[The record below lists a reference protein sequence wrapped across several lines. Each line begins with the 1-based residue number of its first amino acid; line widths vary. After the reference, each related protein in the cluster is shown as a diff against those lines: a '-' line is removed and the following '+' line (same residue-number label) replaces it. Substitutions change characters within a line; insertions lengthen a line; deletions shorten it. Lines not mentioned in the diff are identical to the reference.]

1 MMFSEETMRSKI
13 KLTAI
18 TLLFILLGC
27 GSSKETASTVVK
39 DKVVIKTEYISMPIE
54 TNYDFKLECDSLGNV
69 KPINFLKSSGVNK
82 ADFSIED
89 NTLDIRLLTGE
100 SRDTS
105 IKETSSS
112 DTEVREKKTIYVTP
126 FWIYPTFISLIL
138 IIIGL
143 VKLASTQLLG
153 FVTKLKF
160 W

>member
-1 MMFSEETMRSKI
+1 MKYKYLIIIIF
-13 KLTAI
+13 
-18 TLLFILLGC
+18 LLGC
-27 GSSKETASTVVK
+27 ASKKESTKTVYK
-39 DKVVIKTEYISMPIE
+39 DREVIKTEYVSQPIQ
-54 TNYDFKLECDSLGNV
+54 TDYNFKLECDSLGNV
-69 KPINFLKSSGVNK
+69 KPISFLKSSGVNK
-82 ADFSIED
+82 ADFNIEG
-89 NTLDIRLLTGE
+89 NVLDIRLLTGE

-105 IKETSSS
+105 IRETSSS
-112 DTEVREKKTIYVTP
+112 DTEVKEKKTIYVTP

>member
-1 MMFSEETMRSKI
+1 MKMKYKYLIIIIF
-13 KLTAI
+13 
-18 TLLFILLGC
+18 LLGC
-27 GSSKETASTVVK
+27 ASKKESTKTVYK
-39 DKVVIKTEYISMPIE
+39 DREVIKTEYVSQPIQ
-54 TNYDFKLECDSLGNV
+54 TDYNFKLECDSLGNV
-69 KPINFLKSSGVNK
+69 KPISFIKSSGVNK
-82 ADFSIED
+82 ADFNIEG
-89 NTLDIRLLTGE
+89 NVLDIRLLTGE

-105 IKETSSS
+105 IRETSSS
-112 DTEVREKKTIYVTP
+112 DTEVKEKKTIYVTP

>member
-1 MMFSEETMRSKI
+1 MRYKYLI
-13 KLTAI
+13 V
-18 TLLFILLGC
+18 LLFLLISC
-27 GSSKETASTVVK
+27 ASKKEST
-39 DKVVIKTEYISMPIE
+39 KVVYKDREVIKKEYVSQPIQ
-54 TNYDFKLECDSLGNV
+54 TDYNFKLECDSLGNV
-69 KPINFLKSSGVNK
+69 KPISFIKSSGVNK
-82 ADFSIED
+82 ADFNIEG
-89 NTLDIRLLTGE
+89 NVLDIRLLTGE

-112 DTEVREKKTIYVTP
+112 DTEVKEKKTIYVTP
-126 FWIYPTFISLIL
+126 FWIYPTFISLII

>member
-1 MMFSEETMRSKI
+1 MRYKYLI
-13 KLTAI
+13 V
-18 TLLFILLGC
+18 LLFLLISC
-27 GSSKETASTVVK
+27 ASKKESK
-39 DKVVIKTEYISMPIE
+39 KVVYKDREVIKKEYVSQPIKTDY
-54 TNYDFKLECDSLGNV
+54 NFKLECDSLGNV
-69 KPINFLKSSGVNK
+69 KPISFIKSSGVNK
-82 ADFSIED
+82 ADFNIEG
-89 NTLDIRLLTGE
+89 NVLDIRLLTGE

-126 FWIYPTFISLIL
+126 FWVYPTFISLIL

>member
-1 MMFSEETMRSKI
+1 MDMKYKYLI
-13 KLTAI
+13 V
-18 TLLFILLGC
+18 LLFLLMSC
-27 GSSKETASTVVK
+27 ASKKESTKVVNK
-39 DKVVIKTEYISMPIE
+39 DREVIKTEYVSQPIQ
-54 TNYDFKLECDSLGNV
+54 TDYNFKLECDSLGNV
-69 KPINFLKSSGVNK
+69 KPINFIKSSGVNK
-82 ADFSIED
+82 ADFNIEG
-89 NTLDIRLLTGE
+89 NVSDIRLLTGE

-112 DTEVREKKTIYVTP
+112 DTEVKEKKTIYVTP

>member
-1 MMFSEETMRSKI
+1 MSCASK
-13 KLTAI
+13 
-18 TLLFILLGC
+18 
-27 GSSKETASTVVK
+27 KESTKTVYK
-39 DKVVIKTEYISMPIE
+39 DREVIKTEYVSQPIQ
-54 TNYDFKLECDSLGNV
+54 TDYNFKLECDSLGNV
-69 KPINFLKSSGVNK
+69 KPISFIKSSGVNK
-82 ADFSIED
+82 ADFNIEG
-89 NTLDIRLLTGE
+89 NVLDIRLLTGE

-105 IKETSSS
+105 IKETTSS

>member
-1 MMFSEETMRSKI
+1 MSCASK
-13 KLTAI
+13 
-18 TLLFILLGC
+18 
-27 GSSKETASTVVK
+27 KESTKVVYK
-39 DKVVIKTEYISMPIE
+39 DREVIKTEYVSQPIQ
-54 TNYDFKLECDSLGNV
+54 TDYNFKLECDSLGNV
-69 KPINFLKSSGVNK
+69 KPISFIKSSGVNK
-82 ADFSIED
+82 ADFNIEG
-89 NTLDIRLLTGE
+89 NVLDIRLLTGE

-143 VKLASTQLLG
+143 AKLASTQLLG

>member
-1 MMFSEETMRSKI
+1 MRYKYLI
-13 KLTAI
+13 V
-18 TLLFILLGC
+18 LLFLLMSC
-27 GSSKETASTVVK
+27 ASKKESTKVVYK
-39 DKVVIKTEYISMPIE
+39 DREVIKTEYVSQPIQ
-54 TNYDFKLECDSLGNV
+54 TDYNFKLECDSLGNV
-69 KPINFLKSSGVNK
+69 KPISFIKSSGVNK
-82 ADFSIED
+82 ADFNIEG
-89 NTLDIRLLTGE
+89 NVLDIRLLTGE

-105 IKETSSS
+105 IRETSSS
-112 DTEVREKKTIYVTP
+112 DTEVKEKKTIYVTP

>member
-1 MMFSEETMRSKI
+1 MRYKYLI
-13 KLTAI
+13 V
-18 TLLFILLGC
+18 LLFLLMSC
-27 GSSKETASTVVK
+27 ASKKESTKVVYK
-39 DKVVIKTEYISMPIE
+39 DREVIKTEYVSQPIQ
-54 TNYDFKLECDSLGNV
+54 TDYNFKLECDSLGNV
-69 KPINFLKSSGVNK
+69 KPISFIKSSGVNK
-82 ADFSIED
+82 ADFNIEG
-89 NTLDIRLLTGE
+89 NVLDIRLLTGE

-112 DTEVREKKTIYVTP
+112 DTEVKEKKTIYVTP

-143 VKLASTQLLG
+143 AKLASTQLLG

>member
-1 MMFSEETMRSKI
+1 MDMKYLI
-13 KLTAI
+13 I
-18 TLLFILLGC
+18 LLFLLMSC
-27 GSSKETASTVVK
+27 ASKKESTKVVNK
-39 DKVVIKTEYISMPIE
+39 DREVIKTEYVSQPIQ
-54 TNYDFKLECDSLGNV
+54 TDYNFKLECDSLGNV
-69 KPINFLKSSGVNK
+69 KPISFLKSSGVNK
-82 ADFSIED
+82 ADFNIEG
-89 NTLDIRLLTGE
+89 NVLDIRLLTGE

-153 FVTKLKF
+153 FLTKLKF

>member
-1 MMFSEETMRSKI
+1 MSCASK
-13 KLTAI
+13 
-18 TLLFILLGC
+18 
-27 GSSKETASTVVK
+27 KESTKVVNK
-39 DKVVIKTEYISMPIE
+39 DREVIKTEYVSQPIQ
-54 TNYDFKLECDSLGNV
+54 TDYNFKLECDSLGNV
-69 KPINFLKSSGVNK
+69 KPISFIKSSGVNK
-82 ADFSIED
+82 ADFNIEG
-89 NTLDIRLLTGE
+89 NVLDIRLLTGE

-112 DTEVREKKTIYVTP
+112 DTEVKEKKTIYVTP

>member
-1 MMFSEETMRSKI
+1 MSCASK
-13 KLTAI
+13 
-18 TLLFILLGC
+18 
-27 GSSKETASTVVK
+27 KESTKVVYK
-39 DKVVIKTEYISMPIE
+39 DREVIKTEYVSQPIQ
-54 TNYDFKLECDSLGNV
+54 TDYNFKLECDSLGNV
-69 KPINFLKSSGVNK
+69 KPISFIKSSGVNK
-82 ADFSIED
+82 ADFNIEG
-89 NTLDIRLLTGE
+89 NVLDIRLLTGE

-112 DTEVREKKTIYVTP
+112 DTEVKEKKTIYVTP

-143 VKLASTQLLG
+143 AKLASTQLLG

>member
-1 MMFSEETMRSKI
+1 MRYKYLI
-13 KLTAI
+13 V
-18 TLLFILLGC
+18 LLFLLMSC
-27 GSSKETASTVVK
+27 ASKKESTKVVNK
-39 DKVVIKTEYISMPIE
+39 DREVIKTEYVSQPIQ
-54 TNYDFKLECDSLGNV
+54 TDYNFKLECDSLGNV
-69 KPINFLKSSGVNK
+69 KPISFIKSSGVNK
-82 ADFSIED
+82 ADFNIEG
-89 NTLDIRLLTGE
+89 NVLDIRLLTGE

-112 DTEVREKKTIYVTP
+112 DTEVKEKKTIYVTP

>member
-1 MMFSEETMRSKI
+1 MKMKYKYLIIIIF
-13 KLTAI
+13 
-18 TLLFILLGC
+18 LLGC
-27 GSSKETASTVVK
+27 ASKKESTKTVYK
-39 DKVVIKTEYISMPIE
+39 DREVIKTEYVSQPIQ
-54 TNYDFKLECDSLGNV
+54 TDYNFKLECDSLGNV
-69 KPINFLKSSGVNK
+69 KPISFLKSSGVNK
-82 ADFSIED
+82 ADFNIEG
-89 NTLDIRLLTGE
+89 NVLDIRLLTGE

-105 IKETSSS
+105 IRETSSS
-112 DTEVREKKTIYVTP
+112 DTEVKEKKTIYVTP

>member
-1 MMFSEETMRSKI
+1 MKMKYKYLIIIIF
-13 KLTAI
+13 
-18 TLLFILLGC
+18 LLGC
-27 GSSKETASTVVK
+27 ASKKESTKTVYK
-39 DKVVIKTEYISMPIE
+39 DREVIKTEYVSQPIQ
-54 TNYDFKLECDSLGNV
+54 TDYNFKLECDSLGNV
-69 KPINFLKSSGVNK
+69 KPISFLKSSGVNK
-82 ADFSIED
+82 ADFNIEE
-89 NTLDIRLLTGE
+89 NVLDIRLLTGE

-112 DTEVREKKTIYVTP
+112 DTEVKEKKTIYVTP

-153 FVTKLKF
+153 FLTKLKF

>member
-1 MMFSEETMRSKI
+1 MKMKYKYLIIIIF
-13 KLTAI
+13 
-18 TLLFILLGC
+18 LLGC
-27 GSSKETASTVVK
+27 ASKKESTKTVYK
-39 DKVVIKTEYISMPIE
+39 DREVIKTEYVSQPIQ
-54 TNYDFKLECDSLGNV
+54 TDYNFKLECDSLGNV
-69 KPINFLKSSGVNK
+69 KPISFIKSSGVNK
-82 ADFSIED
+82 ADFNIEG
-89 NTLDIRLLTGE
+89 NVLDIRLLTGE

-112 DTEVREKKTIYVTP
+112 DTEVKEKKTIYVTP

>member
-1 MMFSEETMRSKI
+1 MKMKYKYLIIIIF
-13 KLTAI
+13 
-18 TLLFILLGC
+18 LLGC
-27 GSSKETASTVVK
+27 ASKKESTKTVYK
-39 DKVVIKTEYISMPIE
+39 DREVIKTEYVSQPIQ
-54 TNYDFKLECDSLGNV
+54 TDYNFKLECDSLGNV
-69 KPINFLKSSGVNK
+69 KPISFLKSSGVNK
-82 ADFSIED
+82 ADFNIEG
-89 NTLDIRLLTGE
+89 NVLDIRLLTGE

-126 FWIYPTFISLIL
+126 FWVYPTFISLIL

-153 FVTKLKF
+153 FLTKLKF